1 MAKCTVWIA
10 YNTEDNC
17 FASHESAQ
25 EALDGLQEYFDR
37 GEGIRVV
44 EMQLTLPSVKP
55 LAVQATVPD
64 RDGPV
69 SIKIE

>member
-10 YNTEDNC
+10 YNTEDEC
-17 FASHESAQ
+17 YASHEGAQ
-25 EALDGLQEYFDR
+25 EAIEGLLEAFGHGDGT
-37 GEGIRVV
+37 RVV
-44 EMQLTLPSVKP
+44 EMKLTLPSVKP

-69 SIKIE
+69 SITIE